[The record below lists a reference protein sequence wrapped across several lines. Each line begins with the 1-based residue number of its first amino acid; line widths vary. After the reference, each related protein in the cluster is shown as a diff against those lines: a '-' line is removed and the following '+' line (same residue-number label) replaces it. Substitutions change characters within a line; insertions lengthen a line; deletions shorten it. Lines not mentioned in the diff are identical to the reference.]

1 MDLPRLDY
9 GGITDIH
16 TAKSVARRLF
26 QTYTHGD
33 TLDRKG
39 MEKMLVDTYRLM
51 VELQRL
57 R

>member
-1 MDLPRLDY
+1 MDLPRLNY

-51 VELQRL
+51 VELQGL